1 LGAGTDAVVVGK
13 VERSART
20 EARGADGEVAER
32 GAFMASRRKPASGGR
47 AGPHV
52 FVADVRA
59 PVLDLVDHHHL
70 ARVLRLRS
78 DELFTISDG
87 AGAWRT
93 ARWTGDETPEVVS
106 EVRKVP
112 PPVRAVMVG
121 FALVKGDR
129 PELVVQK
136 LTELGVDVI
145 VPFVAERS
153 VVRWDEAKATTAANR
168 LSKVAREAAMQC
180 RRCHLPRVEPLAA
193 FDRCAGAP
201 GVVLAERGGPPPS
214 PEVLGVIVGPEGGW
228 TPDELRGRPTV
239 GLGDHVLRAETAAIT
254 AGVLLTALR
263 AGRVAPVDGLPAGD
277 ASADAAPRRQPTDR
291 R

>member
-1 LGAGTDAVVVGK
+1 
-13 VERSART
+13 
-20 EARGADGEVAER
+20 
-32 GAFMASRRKPASGGR
+32 MASRRKPATGGR

-52 FVADVRA
+52 FVVDVRA

-93 ARWTGDETPEVVS
+93 ARWTGDEIPEVVS

-112 PPVRAVMVG
+112 PPVRQVAVG

-153 VVRWDEAKATTAANR
+153 VVRWDEAKAATAANR
-168 LSKVAREAAMQC
+168 LNKVAREAAMQC
-180 RRCHLPRVEPLAA
+180 RRCHLPRVEPLAS
-193 FDRCAGAP
+193 FERCAGAP

-214 PEVLGVIVGPEGGW
+214 ADVLGVLVGPEGGW
-228 TPDELRGRPTV
+228 SPDELRGRPTV

-263 AGRVAPVDGLPAGD
+263 AGRVAPADDAPVGD
-277 ASADAAPRRQPTDR
+277 TPADAAPKRQPTDR